1 MPAGGGGQGPLL
13 DELWLFDCSRCGKA
27 APQAGARQGS
37 WKRMH
42 VAEQHAEGLSEVVP
56 AARVYHAAAAPLA
69 ADTDLAYGA
78 LVIFGGLGL
87 ASELHEVVRD
97 QGSERRAQ
105 VQAYPVGSEGGYHSQ
120 QHDLLPDVWRL
131 DANLDDLAGPS
142 WEVRVRV
149 GLGLASGLPKPC
161 GVTQTL
167 IITPTLTSASRAA
180 TPARA
185 CSPHKP
191 TARASPRAPR
201 CTLAG

>member
-1 MPAGGGGQGPLL
+1 
-13 DELWLFDCSRCGKA
+13 
-27 APQAGARQGS
+27 
-37 WKRMH
+37 MH
-42 VAEQHAEGLSEVVP
+42 VTEQHAEGLSEVVP

-78 LVIFGGLGL
+78 LIIFGGLGL

-97 QGSERRAQ
+97 HGSERRAQ

-149 GLGLASGLPKPC
+149 GLRVRVSFPLTPRVRVLFPLTPKPNPKPNPNQRLESRDASTGVQPAQAYGASVAACAALHAC
-161 GVTQTL
+161 GV
-167 IITPTLTSASRAA
+167 SSV
-180 TPARA
+180 
-185 CSPHKP
+185 
-191 TARASPRAPR
+191 
-201 CTLAG
+201 LAVP

>member
-1 MPAGGGGQGPLL
+1 
-13 DELWLFDCSRCGKA
+13 
-27 APQAGARQGS
+27 
-37 WKRMH
+37 MH
-42 VAEQHAEGLSEVVP
+42 VTEQHAEGLSEVVP

-78 LVIFGGLGL
+78 LIIFGGLGL

-97 QGSERRAQ
+97 HGSERRAQ

-149 GLGLASGLPKPC
+149 RVRASIR
-161 GVTQTL
+161 VTQTL
-167 IITPTLTSASRAA
+167 RCYPNPNNNPHPNQRLESRDASTGVQPAQAYGASVAA
-180 TPARA
+180 CAALHA
-185 CSPHKP
+185 CGVS
-191 TARASPRAPR
+191 SV
-201 CTLAG
+201 LAVP